1 MRFLRLIEMVRGLK
15 EAETPCGNIRN
26 DVNQRLEVS
35 INIARQSGVDESRIP
50 TEESGYAFFLN
61 Q

>member
-1 MRFLRLIEMVRGLK
+1 MVRGLK